1 VADHNEDSKTSTSVQ
16 TGSNPGRTTLL
27 IGVGVLSILAWSAL
41 SYSSILHGQWLFSIA
56 SDRRFEDLLERF
68 RDGAIVLNGGDLY
81 VLRPRLN
88 NTNPPLVSL
97 VYLPLRA
104 MGNHPAAFIMTVISL
119 SSVAGV
125 GAIGYRRITR
135 APAIASWAF
144 GSLLFI
150 PVAILASAPLRSVL
164 IEGQIR
170 TVLLIAVVAD
180 LTVMPRR
187 FRGILIGVAGSLSI
201 APLAFLLLFWIR
213 SDKVAVWRGLISA
226 LVMSLIGLFAGL
238 KASVH
243 FWGVL
248 LPTGEQSSRMVTSNG
263 VAHFDATYNTSLIAL
278 QTRASAG
285 GGLPI
290 HRWMV
295 IALLVA
301 TLPLL
306 WKVLHRLMTEGLL
319 MSSILVLAVWTL
331 LFAPV
336 SWEHYWVYALIG
348 PFVTIEAWNRC
359 RVLSFGA
366 IVLTAGCT
374 VAGYTDIQGNGGG
387 FTHDVYLL
395 FSHNL
400 YCLVGLVFLVCASVG
415 ALRMVRSEPDT
426 VHRAT
431 SAT

>member
-1 VADHNEDSKTSTSVQ
+1 MADHKEDSKTSVSVQ
-16 TGSNPGRTTLL
+16 TGPTPGRPKVL
-27 IGVGVLSILAWSAL
+27 IAIGVLSILAWSAL

-68 RDGAIVLNGGDLY
+68 RDGAIVLHGGDLY

-88 NTNPPLVSL
+88 NTNPPVVSL
-97 VYLPLRA
+97 LYLPLRA
-104 MGNHPAAFIMTVISL
+104 MGNHPAAFIMTAISL
-119 SSVAGV
+119 GSVAGV

-135 APAIASWAF
+135 ATAAASWVF
-144 GSLLFI
+144 GSVLFI
-150 PVAILASAPLRSVL
+150 PVAILASSPLRSVL

-187 FRGILIGVAGSLSI
+187 SRGILTGIAGSLSI
-201 APLAFLLLFWIR
+201 APLAFLALFWIR
-213 SDKVAVWRGLISA
+213 SEKAAVWRGLVSA
-226 LVMSLIGLFAGL
+226 LVMSVIGLLAGL

-248 LPTGEQSSRMVTSNG
+248 LPTGQQSSRMVTSNG

-295 IALLVA
+295 IVLLVA
-301 TLPLL
+301 TLPIL
-306 WKVLHRLMTEGLL
+306 WKVLNRLMAESLL

-348 PFVTIEAWNRC
+348 PFVATEAWNRC
-359 RVLSFGA
+359 RPLSFGA
-366 IVLTAGCT
+366 IVVTAGCT
-374 VAGYTDIQGNGGG
+374 VAGYTDIQENGGG

-415 ALRMVRSEPDT
+415 ALRMVRSEPDAL
-426 VHRAT
+426 HSIT